1 MDELDRMLQERERTV
16 AALGAQRVS
25 GRSRDDLATV
35 VMDGNGELVELEL
48 DAERFMYAGPAGVAR
63 AVLEAMA
70 EADRAVWAAAQPR
83 WTALLPP
90 ETKQLIVC

>member
-1 MDELDRMLQERERTV
+1 MDELDRMTQERERTV

-25 GRSRDDLATV
+25 GRSGDGLATV

-48 DAERFMYAGPAGVAR
+48 DAEGFTYAGPAGVAS
-63 AVLEAMA
+63 AVLEAIA
-70 EADRAVWAAAQPR
+70 EADRAVWAVAQPR

-90 ETKQLIVC
+90 ETRELIVC